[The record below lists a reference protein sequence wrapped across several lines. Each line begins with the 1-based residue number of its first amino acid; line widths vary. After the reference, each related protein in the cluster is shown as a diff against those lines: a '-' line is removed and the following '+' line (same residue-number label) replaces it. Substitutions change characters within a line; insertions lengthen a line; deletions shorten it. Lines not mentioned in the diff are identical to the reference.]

1 MADLAPV
8 AADVVAAD
16 GEVTKAEHIA
26 GAAIAA
32 GDWLY
37 MDTAASNVMKLAQ
50 ADGTAIEATVYGVA
64 LNTAAL
70 GQPVLVATAGDLDF
84 GCVLTVAQVYILS
97 VNAGKICPVGDLA
110 ASSYCSIVG
119 VGTVADNL
127 QIKIHNSG
135 VEKP

>member
-8 AADVVAAD
+8 AASVVAAD
-16 GEVTKAEHIA
+16 GAVTKAEHLA

-32 GDWLY
+32 GQWLY
-37 MDTAASNVMKLAQ
+37 MDTANSNVMKLAK
-50 ADGTAIEATVYGVA
+50 ASGTLLEATVYGMALCSAA
-64 LNTAAL
+64 LN
-70 GQPVLVATAGDLDF
+70 QPVLVATAGDLDF
-84 GCVLTVAQVYILS
+84 GCVLTVGQVYILS
-97 VNAGKICPVGDLA
+97 ANAGNICPVADLA